1 MAKVELTGMEELL
14 KELYEIGEKVATS
27 AENKALQK
35 GADILQKAVS
45 EMAPRS
51 NLSKAHLADN
61 IVKSGVRTSKE
72 GVKHIVVGPD
82 KKFFYGK
89 FLELGTTKMSAKP
102 FMGPALEEKRNEIY
116 SAMADVLREEIEK
129 RR

>member
-35 GADILQKAVS
+35 GAGILQKAVS

-72 GVKHIVVGPD
+72 GVKYIVVGPA
-82 KKFFYGK
+82 KGFFYGK
-89 FLELGTTKMSAKP
+89 FLELGMKSA
-102 FMGPALEEKRNEIY
+102 A
-116 SAMADVLREEIEK
+116 
-129 RR
+129 

>member
-72 GVKHIVVGPD
+72 GVKYIVVGPA
-82 KKFFYGK
+82 KGFFYGK
-89 FLELGTTKMSAKP
+89 FLELGMKSA
-102 FMGPALEEKRNEIY
+102 A
-116 SAMADVLREEIEK
+116 
-129 RR
+129 